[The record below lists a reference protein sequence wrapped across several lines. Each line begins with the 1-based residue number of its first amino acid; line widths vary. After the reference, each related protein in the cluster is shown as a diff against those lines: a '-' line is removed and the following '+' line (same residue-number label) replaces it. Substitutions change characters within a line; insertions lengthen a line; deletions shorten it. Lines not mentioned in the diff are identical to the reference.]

1 MKKKHLKNELK
12 QPPSNP
18 TLPSVMSSINISSR
32 SYLSVMDLSVSVQ
45 FRWLTQ
51 SCPTLCSRMDWR
63 TPDTLSITNSQSLL
77 KPMSTEL
84 VMPSNRLILCHPLL
98 LLPSIFPSIRV
109 LFQWVSYLHQV
120 AKGLEFQLQHQSFQW
135 IFRTDFL
142 RIDWFD
148 LFAVQG
154 TLKSLL
160 QHHSSKASILQ
171 HSNLFIVQLSHPY
184 MTTR

>member
-1 MKKKHLKNELK
+1 
-12 QPPSNP
+12 
-18 TLPSVMSSINISSR
+18 
-32 SYLSVMDLSVSVQ
+32 MDLSVSVQ

-51 SCPTLCSRMDWR
+51 SCPALFSRMDWR

-77 KPMSTEL
+77 KPMSIEL

-109 LFQWVSYLHQV
+109 LFQWVSSSHQV
-120 AKGLEFQLQHQSFQW
+120 AKGLEFQPQHQSFQW
-135 IFRTDFL
+135 IFRTDLL

-148 LFAVQG
+148 LFSVQG

-184 MTTR
+184 TTTRKTIALTDGPLSAKWCLCFLIY